1 MLIHFHSYPHHR
13 CYRCYTFTSLL
24 VYTHNLYMYKVKV
37 KVVLII
43 SRDDLVT
50 PRAVL
55 RAMHMSRYDLS
66 PSRNCDT
73 IAKSHRK

>member
-1 MLIHFHSYPHHR
+1 
-13 CYRCYTFTSLL
+13 
-24 VYTHNLYMYKVKV
+24 MYKVKV